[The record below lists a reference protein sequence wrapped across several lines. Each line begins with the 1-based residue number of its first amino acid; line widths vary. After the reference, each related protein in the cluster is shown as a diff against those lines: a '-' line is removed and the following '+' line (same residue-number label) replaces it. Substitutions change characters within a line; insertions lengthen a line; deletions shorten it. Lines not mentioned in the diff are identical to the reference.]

1 MAIDRLFS
9 PAAGASTALCY
20 PLRAVWAQNP
30 GRERGEK
37 VQFLISVPKK
47 RLRHAVDRVAMRR
60 KIRESYRLQRAASVP
75 PGLLVPVDVAFVY
88 IADKLQDYERVD
100 RAMRKLLKKIFPE

>member
-1 MAIDRLFS
+1 
-9 PAAGASTALCY
+9 
-20 PLRAVWAQNP
+20 
-30 GRERGEK
+30 
-37 VQFLISVPKK
+37 
-47 RLRHAVDRVAMRR
+47 MRR